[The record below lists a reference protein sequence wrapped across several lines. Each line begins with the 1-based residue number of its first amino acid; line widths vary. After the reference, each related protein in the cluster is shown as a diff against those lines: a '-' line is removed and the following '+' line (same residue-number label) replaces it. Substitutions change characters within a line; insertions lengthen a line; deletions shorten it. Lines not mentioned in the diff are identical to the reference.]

1 MLDHNQRFVNYP
13 TDKFRSEL
21 DNMRGTKGS
30 CSSRISQ
37 SLFISK
43 RVKHG
48 MEHYTFY
55 CYDNVVLKLTY
66 DPKTQVSW
74 IKKIYDPFDTGAS
87 DFSEFLHPF
96 HYRNDF
102 NSFIWEID
110 DLNGGTCIINNLSM
124 AKYPMYN
131 CTNIVYPGVFD
142 PEWEQTRTRMLQDS
156 RRMHN
161 LLHRYIG
168 VNRQERIYALIKK
181 GVFNLELLTINNNS
195 GFRSALINRLKRSN
209 MQPAIKDALLDKAC
223 FTLYGRN
230 EEDLLNP
237 NLPVSNT
244 NLFSAA
250 KKMYRTIG
258 TVVPTEGTPDAH
270 KTRALRCNSLFPLLY
285 CAKVPSAFLIEERR
299 HYKLL
304 TYKELRDI
312 LVSISNSEID
322 LELSDTGV
330 PDTVSVNLEEIDLCL

>member
-1 MLDHNQRFVNYP
+1 MNFP
-13 TDKFRSEL
+13 PDKFSFEL
-21 DNMRGTKGS
+21 DNMRSKTGS
-30 CSSRISQ
+30 CHTRISK

-48 MEHYTFY
+48 KEHYTFF
-55 CYDNVVLKLTY
+55 CYDDVVLKLTY

-87 DFSEFLHPF
+87 DFSTFLHPF

-102 NSFIWEID
+102 NSFMYEID
-110 DLNGGTCIINNLSM
+110 DLHGGTCTINNLSM

-131 CTNIVYPGVFD
+131 CTSIVYPGVFD
-142 PEWEQTRTRMLQDS
+142 PAWEQTRTRILQDS

-161 LLHRYIG
+161 LLRRYIS
-168 VNRQERIYALIKK
+168 VNRQERVYALIKK

-195 GFRSALINRLKRSN
+195 GFRVSLTDRVNRSSMR
-209 MQPAIKDALLDKAC
+209 PDVKDALLGEAC
-223 FTLYGRN
+223 FTLYGGI
-230 EEDLLNP
+230 EEDLLDP
-237 NLPVSNT
+237 NLPASST

-258 TVVPTEGTPDAH
+258 LAVPTEGTPDAH
-270 KTRALRCNSLFPLLY
+270 KTWALRCNSLFPLLY

-304 TYKELRDI
+304 TYNELRDI

-322 LELSDTGV
+322 LEFNDTGV
-330 PDTVSVNLEEIDLCL
+330 PDTVSINLEEIDICL